1 MKKFWKSFRNI
12 IYFCLYIWGWGV
24 IKFFLGF
31 LNYNIV
37 ILFIFLGGFI
47 VVLFILLGLFLFLII
62 GDLKINKK

>member
-1 MKKFWKSFRNI
+1 M
-12 IYFCLYIWGWGV
+12 

>member
-1 MKKFWKSFRNI
+1 MEKFSKYNLFLF
-12 IYFCLYIWGWGV
+12 IYLGV
-24 IKFFLGF
+24 GGDKFFLGF